1 VTRIRTALRRRVDGR
16 SDSGLTLAE
25 LMVTLVLMG
34 VVGTLMLSATVMVSR
49 TVTNAQASGDSLDIA
64 RIGMNRMAR
73 SIRAGIEIVRS
84 GQANQPAIDSMGANS
99 LTIYS
104 SLGPSPTKIT
114 YAIDA
119 NRNLTE
125 TVVAA
130 GGTSPYW
137 TFTGTPKTTIIAYKI
152 PTTAPNLFS
161 YLDANG
167 TVLSI
172 QSATDDA
179 TTGLVKQIQLNL
191 QCDAN
196 PGKGVGP
203 VTLTNT
209 VVLPNLGVAKR

>member
-1 VTRIRTALRRRVDGR
+1 MTRMRTALRRRVDGP

-34 VVGTLMLSATVMVSR
+34 IVGTLMLSATVMVSR
-49 TVTNAQASGDSLDIA
+49 TVTNTQASGDSLDIA
-64 RIGMNRMAR
+64 RIGMNRMAH

-84 GQANQPAIDSMGANS
+84 GQANQPAIDTMGANT
-99 LTIYS
+99 LTMYS
-104 SLGPSPTKIT
+104 SLGPNPTKIT

-152 PTTAPNLFS
+152 PTSAPNLFT

-167 TVLSI
+167 TVLVS

>member
-1 VTRIRTALRRRVDGR
+1 MIAIRTALRRRLVGPLDA
-16 SDSGLTLAE
+16 GLTLAE

-49 TVTNAQASGDSLDIA
+49 AVTNTQASGDSLDIA

-73 SIRAGIEIVRS
+73 SVRAGIEISRS
-84 GQANQPAIDSMGANS
+84 GQANQPAIDTMSPNTLIM
-99 LTIYS
+99 YS
-104 SLGPSPTKIT
+104 SLGPKPTKIT
-114 YAIDA
+114 YTVDA
-119 NRNLTE
+119 NRNITE

-137 TFTGTPKTTIIAYKI
+137 TFTGTPKTTIIAYKV
-152 PTTAPNLFS
+152 PAAAPALFT
-161 YLDANG
+161 YLDADG
-167 TVLSI
+167 TVLAT

-179 TTGLVKQIQLNL
+179 TTGLVKQIQINL
-191 QCDAN
+191 QVDAN

>member
-1 VTRIRTALRRRVDGR
+1 MTRIRTALRRRVDGR

-137 TFTGTPKTTIIAYKI
+137 TFTVTPKTTILAYKI

>member
-1 VTRIRTALRRRVDGR
+1 MTTIRTALRRRLQGPRDA
-16 SDSGLTLAE
+16 GLTLAE

-34 VVGTLMLSATVMVSR
+34 IVGSVMLSATVMVGR
-49 TVTNAQASGDSLDIA
+49 AVTNTQASGDSLDIA
-64 RIGMNRMAR
+64 RTGMNRMAR

-84 GQANQPAIDSMGANS
+84 GQANQPAIDTMGANT
-99 LTIYS
+99 LIMYS
-104 SLGPSPTKIT
+104 SLGASPTKIT

-137 TFTGTPKTTIIAYKI
+137 TFTGTAKKTIIAYKI
-152 PTTAPNLFS
+152 PVTAPNLFT

-167 TVLSI
+167 TVLST
-172 QSATDDA
+172 QSASDDA

>member
-1 VTRIRTALRRRVDGR
+1 MTRMRTALRRRVDGP

-34 VVGTLMLSATVMVSR
+34 IVGTLMLSATVMVSR
-49 TVTNAQASGDSLDIA
+49 TVTNTQASGDSLDIA

-84 GQANQPAIDSMGANS
+84 GQANQPAIDTMGANT
-99 LTIYS
+99 LTMYS
-104 SLGPSPTKIT
+104 SLGPNPTKIT

-152 PTTAPNLFS
+152 PTSAPNLFT

-167 TVLSI
+167 TVLVS

>member
-1 VTRIRTALRRRVDGR
+1 MISIRSALRRRVAGPLDA
-16 SDSGLTLAE
+16 GLTLAE

-49 TVTNAQASGDSLDIA
+49 TVVNTQASGDSLDIN
-64 RIGMNRMAR
+64 RVGMNRMAR

-84 GQANQPAIDSMGANS
+84 GQANQPAIDSMAPNS
-99 LTIYS
+99 LTMYS
-104 SLGPSPTKIT
+104 ALGASPTKIT
-114 YAIDA
+114 YTIDA

-125 TVVAA
+125 TTVAA

-137 TFTGTPKTTIIAYKI
+137 TFTATPKTTIIAYKV
-152 PTTAPNLFS
+152 PVGASALFT
-161 YLDANG
+161 YLDSNG
-167 TVLSI
+167 AVLAS
-172 QSATDDA
+172 QTATDDA
-179 TTGLVKQIQLNL
+179 TTGLVKAIQINL
-191 QCDAN
+191 QVDAN

>member
-1 VTRIRTALRRRVDGR
+1 MTRMRAALRRRLDGPV
-16 SDSGLTLAE
+16 DSGLTLTE
-25 LMVTLVLMG
+25 LLVTLVLM
-34 VVGTLMLSATVMVSR
+34 VSATVMVSR
-49 TVTNAQASGDSLDIA
+49 TVTNAQAAGDSLDIA
-64 RIGMNRMAR
+64 RVGMNRMAR

-84 GQANQPAIDSMGANS
+84 GQANQPAIDTMGVNT

-104 SLGPSPTKIT
+104 SLGASPTKIT

-119 NRNLTE
+119 SRNLTE
-125 TVVAA
+125 TVVTA

-137 TFTGTPKTTIIAYKI
+137 TFTGTPRTTIIAYKI
-152 PTTAPNLFS
+152 PAAAPNLFT

-167 TVLSI
+167 VVLST
-172 QSATDDA
+172 QNASDDA
-179 TTGLVKQIQLNL
+179 TTGLIKQIQINL